1 MCPRSTLAA
10 LSAVAA
16 TLGLAPAAR
25 AAIAYTPCQPA
36 GYQCGQLAVPI
47 DRAGAV
53 PGTLTLA
60 IKRAVATANPNAA
73 AVIALAGGPGQA
85 AVPAVA
91 EFASILGPAL
101 TNRDL
106 VVFDQRGTGASSRL
120 RCSAFERASSS
131 SITDAARACANEL
144 GPARG
149 HFRSAESVDDIESV
163 RVESGYQKIVLFGV
177 SYGTKVALDYAAKYP
192 ANVEAVVLDSVV
204 PPEGSD
210 VLNVSTFKALPRALG
225 ELCGNGLCKG
235 ITTNV
240 GRDLAAVTRLA
251 GRRGADGRAGL
262 SGRVNTPGGRKIK
275 LRLTRDGILD
285 ILLAG
290 DLNPT
295 LRAEFP
301 AALRSAIKGDRRPLL
316 RLRLRAAGLTGI
328 PNARA
333 QADTTSDSDALF
345 AATRCEESNFPWDRN
360 ADAQQRAAQAVAA
373 ARAHP
378 ATDFGAFGW
387 AVALRSEAIP
397 VCVGWPNASPPAA
410 AALPLP
416 TVPTLVVTG
425 GGDVRTPLEDA
436 QGVAS
441 RIPGAQILAV
451 PYAGHSVLSSDI
463 TGCGNAAMTAF
474 FAGQPVAACPDPR
487 PVVPPTAVA
496 PTRLSRLSGA
506 TKALKTVAATAATV
520 RDVRLQFLGD
530 ELAAGRVTPQGAKV
544 AGLRSGRATAVSGG
558 YNLREVEFVPGV
570 TVSGKAPATTGTS
583 KLTIGG
589 RVAPHG
595 QLTFHADGSVTGRLG
610 GRKVTARR
618 ARAARVVTRGLSAAP
633 PRHARRLQLG

>member
-1 MCPRSTLAA
+1 MRARSTLAA

-16 TLGLAPAAR
+16 VLGLAPAAR
-25 AAIAYTPCQPA
+25 AAIAYTPCQPV

-73 AVIALAGGPGQA
+73 AVVALAGGPGQA
-85 AVPAVA
+85 ALPSVA

-120 RCSAFERASSS
+120 RCSAFETGSS
-131 SITDAARACANEL
+131 SISDAARACANEL

-149 HFRSAESVDDIESV
+149 HFRSAESVDDIESI

-177 SYGTKVALDYAAKYP
+177 SYGTKVALDYAAKYS
-192 ANVEAVVLDSVV
+192 ANVEALVLDSVV

-225 ELCGNGLCKG
+225 ELCGNGLCNG

-240 GRDLAAVTRLA
+240 GRDLAAVTRIASRQGA
-251 GRRGADGRAGL
+251 GGRAGL
-262 SGRVNTPGGRKIK
+262 SGGVNTPGGRSIR
-275 LRLTRDGILD
+275 LRLTRDGLLD

-328 PNARA
+328 PNARN

-360 ADAQQRAAQAVAA
+360 ADTRQRATQAVAA

-378 ATDFGAFGW
+378 ATDFGPFGW
-387 AVALRSEAIP
+387 GVALRSEAIP
-397 VCVGWPNASPPAA
+397 VCVGWPIASPAPA

-416 TVPTLVVTG
+416 PVRTLVITG

-451 PYAGHSVLSSDI
+451 PYAGHSVLSGDI
-463 TGCGNAAMTAF
+463 TGCGNAAMAAF

-487 PVVPPTAVA
+487 PVVAPTAVA

-530 ELAAGRVTPQGAKV
+530 ELAAGRATPVGAKV

-558 YNLREVEFVPGV
+558 YSLRGVEFVPGV
-570 TVSGKAPATTGTS
+570 TVNGRVPSGTGNAT
-583 KLTIGG
+583 LTIRG

-595 QLTFHADGSVTGRLG
+595 SLTFHADGRVTGRLG
-610 GRKVTARR
+610 GRPVSANP
-618 ARAARVVTRGLSAAP
+618 ARAARVVTRGLGVKRP
-633 PRHARRLQLG
+633 PYPRRLQLG